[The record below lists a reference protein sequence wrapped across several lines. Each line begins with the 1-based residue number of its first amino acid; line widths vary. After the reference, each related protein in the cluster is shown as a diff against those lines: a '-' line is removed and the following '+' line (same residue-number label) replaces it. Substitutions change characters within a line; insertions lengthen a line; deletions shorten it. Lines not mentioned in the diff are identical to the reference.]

1 MYFYKNY
8 FKIKVNLTFINYDKI
23 KVTFGD
29 FNGVDAAPVILA
41 IKFAFA
47 VDFNVV
53 VHDNYFFWV
62 GEVLV
67 LVENLGFDYVLV
79 IDFNSHSIGHFGVS
93 GSDLHAIGAHGNL
106 LESKLPLSSSG

>member
-1 MYFYKNY
+1 VYFYKNY

-29 FNGVDAAPVILA
+29 FNGIDAAPVILA

-53 VHDNYFFWV
+53 VHDNYFF
-62 GEVLV
+62 
-67 LVENLGFDYVLV
+67 
-79 IDFNSHSIGHFGVS
+79 
-93 GSDLHAIGAHGNL
+93 
-106 LESKLPLSSSG
+106 